1 MLRKNKHISP
11 QAPALFPLFL
21 SFPSPVT
28 IIIKTI
34 TRNKHTSERTTS
46 PLTDKM
52 DYQAIFTILFYLVIY
67 YPYLR
72 ALFSFVTKVAIAL
85 WPLVSFYLSF
95 VAAFAPGKNF
105 VVAVVSWLSLLRYW
119 KPWAATT
126 ADLRYEVDLAIDLV
140 FHVWFLMGVPIIVM
154 TIWFGLMGVLRLA
167 GNEIVRRIHDAMDFE
182 IDTDYIARCYSP
194 MTPGSI
200 GDHYMA
206 LQLEASKYDK
216 ELVWERTASHV
227 QLYLFNRHRPDPI
240 FGRRP
245 RRAVKEPSFTDEQLR
260 AQKEFKK
267 YVMER
272 ARQVLAAKKNGG
284 TTVEQPVIDLKPTT
298 SDIEEHAPAAP
309 SVPQPRETQSSAWP
323 TDPESD
329 NVTDDATIANG
340 PIETEEPA
348 DMSQSRG
355 EGLVGP
361 GPKAPEPEAS
371 SGVEGNGLLEGDED
385 SRAEEPESSHEQEG
399 ESSYAE
405 EPKSSSGE
413 EGEGAAEEPESSS
426 EEDGEGLLYK
436 VDTANDPEISF
447 EVEGE
452 VPSSTATVPEAA
464 QEPESSYEE
473 EGESLLNID
482 TAPAEELETSMEV
495 DSEGWSTMA
504 PVPESS
510 SDDWLPDAG
519 GNMDE
524 TSYGVESD
532 VEMADAEPLEG
543 MAVPR
548 PSDDLCMD
556 SSNSQETILPLEVA
570 AAWPLA
576 GQEPVACD
584 DTRGWLDVSP
594 ALQSAQ
600 NVVEAQ

>member
-1 MLRKNKHISP
+1 
-11 QAPALFPLFL
+11 
-21 SFPSPVT
+21 
-28 IIIKTI
+28 
-34 TRNKHTSERTTS
+34 
-46 PLTDKM
+46 M
-52 DYQAIFTILFYLVIY
+52 DYQTIFTILFDLALL

-72 ALFSFVTKVAIAL
+72 ALFPFVTKMAIAL
-85 WPLVSFYLSF
+85 WPLVSSYLSF
-95 VAAFAPGKNF
+95 VAAFAADKNF

-119 KPWAATT
+119 KPWAAAT
-126 ADLRYEVDLAIDLV
+126 ADLREEVDLAIDLV
-140 FHVWFLMGVPIIVM
+140 FLVWFLMGVPIIVM

-182 IDTDYIARCYSP
+182 IDLTDYIVKCYSP
-194 MTPGSI
+194 MTPGST
-200 GDHYMA
+200 GDRIMA
-206 LQLEASKYDK
+206 LQLAAQKYDK
-216 ELVWERTASHV
+216 ELVWQRTPSH
-227 QLYLFNRHRPDPI
+227 LYLYLLDRHRPDPI

-267 YVMER
+267 VVMER
-272 ARQVLAAKKNGG
+272 ARQVLAARKNGG

-323 TDPESD
+323 TDPESEK
-329 NVTDDATIANG
+329 VTDDVTIANG

-348 DMSQSRG
+348 DRTQSRG

-361 GPKAPEPEAS
+361 SPKAPEPEAS

-399 ESSYAE
+399 ESSAE

-413 EGEGAAEEPESSS
+413 EGEGLAEELESSS
-426 EEDGEGLLYK
+426 EEDGEGPLYK
-436 VDTANDPEISF
+436 VDTANDLEISF

-452 VPSSTATVPEAA
+452 VPLSTATVPEAA

-482 TAPAEELETSMEV
+482 TAPAEEPDTSMEV
-495 DSEGWSTMA
+495 DGEGWSTMA

-510 SDDWLPDAG
+510 SDDGLPVAG

-524 TSYGVESD
+524 TSHGVESD
-532 VEMADAEPLEG
+532 VEMADAEPLAG

-548 PSDDLCMD
+548 PSYDLCMD
-556 SSNSQETILPLEVA
+556 VSNSQETILPLEVA

-576 GQEPVACD
+576 GQEPVSCD

>member
-1 MLRKNKHISP
+1 MDYYTIFSLFSYVLISVVCFPSLR
-11 QAPALFPLFL
+11 APL
-21 SFPSPVT
+21 SFV
-28 IIIKTI
+28 
-34 TRNKHTSERTTS
+34 
-46 PLTDKM
+46 
-52 DYQAIFTILFYLVIY
+52 
-67 YPYLR
+67 
-72 ALFSFVTKVAIAL
+72 LFSTIKMAIAL
-85 WPLVSFYLSF
+85 WPLVPSYLSL
-95 VAAFAPGKNF
+95 VEAFSPDKNF

-126 ADLRYEVDLAIDLV
+126 ADLRLEVDLAIDFIFLA
-140 FHVWFLMGVPIIVM
+140 WFWMGVPIIVM
-154 TIWFGLMGVLRLA
+154 TIWFGLKGVLCLA
-167 GNEIVRRIHDAMDFE
+167 GNEIVRRIHDAMDFK
-182 IDTDYIARCYSP
+182 IDLSDYVVKCYSP
-194 MTPGSI
+194 MTPGSV
-200 GDHYMA
+200 GDRITA
-206 LQLEASKYDK
+206 LQLAASKHNK
-216 ELVWERTASHV
+216 ELVWQRTPSQV
-227 QLYLFNRHRPDPI
+227 YLYLRDRSRPDPI

-245 RRAVKEPSFTDEQLR
+245 RRGFEAPSFTDEQLR
-260 AQKEFKK
+260 AQKELKK
-267 YVMER
+267 FVRELVSQAR
-272 ARQVLAAKKNGG
+272 AARKNGGG
-284 TTVEQPVIDLKPTT
+284 TTVEQPVIDPKPTT

-323 TDPESD
+323 TDPESE
-329 NVTDDATIANG
+329 NVTDDVTIANG

-348 DMSQSRG
+348 DRTQSRG

-385 SRAEEPESSHEQEG
+385 SRAEELESSHEQEG
-399 ESSYAE
+399 ESSAE

-413 EGEGAAEEPESSS
+413 EGEGPAEEPESSS
-426 EEDGEGLLYK
+426 EEDGEGLLYN
-436 VDTANDPEISF
+436 VDPANDPEISF

-452 VPSSTATVPEAA
+452 APSTATVPEAA
-464 QEPESSYEE
+464 QELESSYEE

-482 TAPAEELETSMEV
+482 TAPTEEPETSMEV
-495 DSEGWSTMA
+495 DGEGWSTMV

-510 SDDWLPDAG
+510 SDDGLPVAG

-524 TSYGVESD
+524 TSYEVDSD

-548 PSDDLCMD
+548 PSYDLCLD
-556 SSNSQETILPLEVA
+556 ISNSQETILPLEVA

-576 GQEPVACD
+576 GQEPVSCD